1 MGSFQNAQRAL
12 TEESLEEQQNIVYGR
27 LAPLRAEDM
36 LPVADYF
43 SLPELRKLLEKQHE
57 KKTEKEGK
65 LVSCIEESVEDM
77 GFCSMLS
84 ARSPKTSRLEDF
96 IIEVGGFLFISFLVA
111 NRICNRCPP
120 WLLAWMISG
129 G

>member
-1 MGSFQNAQRAL
+1 MRL
-12 TEESLEEQQNIVYGR
+12 YGR
-27 LAPLRAEDM
+27 LAPLRAEDV

-43 SLPELRKLLEKQHE
+43 GLPELRKLLEKQHE

-65 LVSCIEESVEDM
+65 LVSCIEESLEKLEDM
-77 GFCSMLS
+77 RFCSILS